1 MAPRYAGQTPQPRPH
16 PWKLEIDFL
25 GHERRRDW
33 GAPGR
38 ARSESPRRRRLY
50 TSARHVPHSQKQSRT
65 PEQSP
70 PSDEEKIALFDT
82 MFAYSGAYTV
92 EVDRVVHHV
101 DLSWNEAW
109 SGTDQVRFCRVD
121 EQTLAYTSTLPR
133 TRSTGGRL
141 STR

>member
-1 MAPRYAGQTPQPRPH
+1 
-16 PWKLEIDFL
+16 
-25 GHERRRDW
+25 
-33 GAPGR
+33 
-38 ARSESPRRRRLY
+38 
-50 TSARHVPHSQKQSRT
+50 
-65 PEQSP
+65 
-70 PSDEEKIALFDT
+70 